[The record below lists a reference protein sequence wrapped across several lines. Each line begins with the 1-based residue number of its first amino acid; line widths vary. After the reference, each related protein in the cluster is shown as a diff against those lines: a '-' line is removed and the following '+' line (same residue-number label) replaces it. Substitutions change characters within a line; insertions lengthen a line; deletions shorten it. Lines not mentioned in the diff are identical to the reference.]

1 MEESRA
7 ERQQNH
13 QHQQNAPS
21 RAALFLLR
29 FFFLLPPA
37 DGRLLRA
44 LGHRLAPVL
53 RLGILALLIEPLRI
67 RRRVGRR
74 FARAALFP
82 AILHLAQHAILLG
95 LAALLLGQT
104 VLAFLR
110 PRTLIFRALRGLIF
124 RLRLLISRQRLED
137 DRPVIR
143 DGVLRLP
150 GLRIVLRVLRLCFIL
165 FQIVQLCLV
174 FFRLVQQTLHIREQ
188 VVDLAVELFKVKFA
202 HNGSF
207 SARRFPPLILF

>member
-1 MEESRA
+1 M
-7 ERQQNH
+7 
-13 QHQQNAPS
+13 
-21 RAALFLLR
+21 
-29 FFFLLPPA
+29 
-37 DGRLLRA
+37 
-44 LGHRLAPVL
+44 L

-202 HNGSF
+202 HTGSF
-207 SARRFPPLILF
+207 SARRFPPPILF

>member
-29 FFFLLPPA
+29 FFFPLPPA

-53 RLGILALLIEPLRI
+53 RLGVLALLIEPLRI

-82 AILHLAQHAILLG
+82 AILHLAQRAVLLG
-95 LAALLLGQT
+95 LAALPLGQT

-124 RLRLLISRQRLED
+124 RLRLLISRQRSEN
-137 DRPVIR
+137 DRPVVR

-150 GLRIVLRVLRLCFIL
+150 GLRIVLRLCFIL